1 MWPEQLFHFSSVL
14 KWLHAGIL
22 TLLVMFFSLS
32 DFSAVSS
39 TVLRGQ
45 AIPPRRD
52 PVQKASQA
60 KNVPGQAGE
69 IPSQLNTLVTKG
81 KISISGPTTNDPL
94 CSCQGKLP
102 SPYQSMLSA
111 SLTGFQLFLMMRLR
125 LKLSILF
132 LFLWAHHHVKCFG
145 FDPH

>member
-1 MWPEQLFHFSSVL
+1 MRPEQLFHFSSVL

-22 TLLVMFFSLS
+22 TLLVMCLLSQRFFCCELHC
-32 DFSAVSS
+32 
-39 TVLRGQ
+39 
-45 AIPPRRD
+45 
-52 PVQKASQA
+52 SQGTGYPT
-60 KNVPGQAGE
+60 KKGSHTKSKPSQECTGQAGE

-81 KISISGPTTNDPL
+81 KISISGPTTNDSV